1 MGKIRNAIAH
11 TIERTLSSA
20 GESFSTWVN
29 TYSKYRS
36 RRQFLR
42 LYRGIV
48 MTCIAAIAED
58 VAKYEPVFNKK
69 DSRNGK
75 LIQQQHEFEKVLERP
90 NPRLT
95 SKFDLLVATQS
106 FLELV
111 GNAYWYLSVEERSR
125 KVREIY
131 LMRPDRVA
139 VATDTKTGDIVGYT
153 FRADDGTEVPLDVDE
168 VQHFKTFNPE
178 NEYYG
183 IGTVEAGIIYIETE
197 EDSSV
202 FQRNFIKNQAS
213 PSGILTI
220 NGKIEKEQ
228 FNKVKA
234 AWKEKTEGLANVG
247 KTLFIRGADA
257 SFTKIG
263 LSLGDLDMEKLK
275 SITEDKILKM
285 FRMPKI
291 ILGDTD
297 QAGLGRGNAETADYV
312 FAKRNIDPKQVRIDD
327 GIQNI
332 VRRNFKDDAV
342 IVSHVSQIPEDVDR
356 QLNEDDKLVN
366 RVMTV
371 NEIRERKGLPKVD
384 GGDQLYVGF
393 NMTPINQAGSD
404 NSTSGKSVKR
414 RVITVAKK
422 GAAEESFFHQL
433 DTIKT
438 RTVKTYKSKFKSDL
452 KSQQQKVVDGL
463 AAYAAS
469 VKSGAG
475 TDAIAKAYEEIM
487 PNGSDEA
494 DKSAEWLIPLMLLAL
509 SQGAETALALIDVN
523 EDPNISTAAK
533 NAAETAAKRVV
544 REFTQQTVDKL
555 KAEIAAGVNAGE
567 DLAALTKRVNKVYND
582 AAGWR
587 TDRLSD
593 SESHKGINKGVQ
605 LGYEQGGVKH
615 KIWKALGS
623 NPCQFCRAMDGSIIE
638 VRQPFVPKGGTMV
651 GEDGGEMVADYD
663 AIENAHA
670 HSNCNCW
677 LLPAD

>member
-1 MGKIRNAIAH
+1 MGKIRN
-11 TIERTLSSA
+11 TITHAVERVLQST
-20 GESFSTWVN
+20 GESFSTWMN
-29 TYSKYRS
+29 TYSAYRS

-58 VAKYEPVFNKK
+58 VAKYQPLFSKK
-69 DSRNGK
+69 DNRTGK
-75 LIQQQHEFEKVLERP
+75 LTSTQHEFEKVLERP
-90 NPRLT
+90 NPRMT

-125 KVREIY
+125 KVHEIY
-131 LMRPDRVA
+131 LMRPDRVK
-139 VATDTKTGDIVGYT
+139 VAIDKKTGDVIGYT
-153 FRADDGTEVPLDVDE
+153 FRNDDGTELPLDVDE

-183 IGTVEAGIIYIETE
+183 LGTVEAGVIYIETE

-275 SITEDKILKM
+275 SITEDKIFKM
-285 FRMPKI
+285 FRIPKI

-312 FAKRNIDPKQVRIDD
+312 FAKRNIDPKQMRIDD
-327 GIQNI
+327 GVQNI
-332 VRRNFKDDAV
+332 VRRNYKDEAI
-342 IVSHVSQIPEDVDR
+342 IVDHVSQIPEDVDR

-371 NEIRERKGLPKVD
+371 NEIRIRKGLPTVK

-393 NMTPINQAGSD
+393 NMTPIDQAGTD
-404 NSTSGKSVKR
+404 NSTSTGKKV
-414 RVITVAKK
+414 RVLTVAKK
-422 GAAEESFFHQL
+422 DATESGFFRQL
-433 DTIKT
+433 DSIKN
-438 RTVKTYKSKFKSDL
+438 RTVKTYESKFKKDL
-452 KSQQQKVVDGL
+452 AAQQAKVIDGL

-469 VKSGAG
+469 VTNGAG

-487 PNGSDEA
+487 PTGTEEA

-509 SQGAETALALIDVN
+509 SQGAEAALALIDVN

-555 KAEIAAGVNAGE
+555 KSEIAAGVNAGE
-567 DLAALTKRVNKVYND
+567 SLADLTKRVNKVYAD
-582 AAGWR
+582 AKGWR

-593 SESHKGINKGVQ
+593 SESHKGVNKGVQ
-605 LGYEQGGVKH
+605 LGFEQGGVKH
-615 KIWKALGS
+615 KIWKTLGAK
-623 NPCQFCRAMDGSIIE
+623 PCAFCRAMDGTIIE
-638 VRQPFVPKGGTMV
+638 VRKPFVPKGGTLV
-651 GEDGGEMVADYD
+651 GDDGSEMVQDYD
-663 AIENAHA
+663 AVENAHA
-670 HSNCNCW
+670 HANCNCW
-677 LLPAD
+677 LFPAD